1 MSGDVGDHHRI
12 FAALTAQLT
21 AYEKG
26 EHLVGNGKR
35 GRGEGS
41 IYRRKDGRW
50 VGQYEVGGKRRYVYG
65 KTRKEVATK
74 LNKAIAERDAGM
86 VFDAGSLRVGDYL
99 DRWLDSI
106 RDTLRRRTWI
116 RHEEVVRLHLKPS
129 LGIIKLDRINALQIQ
144 SLYRAKLDS
153 GLSPRTVQIIH
164 VTLHKALKQA
174 VRWSLLPRNIVDG
187 VDPPKA
193 PKKEIKPLSEEQ
205 VKRLLEAA
213 QGDKLEALYVLAIT
227 TGMRSGE
234 LLGLQWEDVNLQA
247 GIVQVR
253 RSIFN
258 GRIEAPKSASG
269 NRNIRLTGTS
279 IRALREH
286 ERTGEW
292 VFSSQAGTS
301 ISVHNLH
308 NRSWKPL
315 LVRAELP
322 HTTRFHDLRHT
333 CATLLLT
340 KGVHPKIVQEML
352 GHSSITITL
361 DTYSH
366 VLPNMQE
373 EAVEAMKDIFED
385 HK

>member
-1 MSGDVGDHHRI
+1 MSGDVGDHRI

-35 GRGEGS
+35 GRGGGS

-86 VFDAGSLRVGDYL
+86 VFDAGSPRVGDYL

-153 GLSPRTVQIIH
+153 GLSPRNV
-164 VTLHKALKQA
+164 
-174 VRWSLLPRNIVDG
+174 VDG

-213 QGDKLEALYVLAIT
+213 QEDKLEALYVLAIT

-234 LLGLQWEDVNLQA
+234 LLG
-247 GIVQVR
+247 
-253 RSIFN
+253 
-258 GRIEAPKSASG
+258 
-269 NRNIRLTGTS
+269 
-279 IRALREH
+279 
-286 ERTGEW
+286 
-292 VFSSQAGTS
+292 
-301 ISVHNLH
+301 
-308 NRSWKPL
+308 
-315 LVRAELP
+315 
-322 HTTRFHDLRHT
+322 
-333 CATLLLT
+333 
-340 KGVHPKIVQEML
+340 
-352 GHSSITITL
+352 
-361 DTYSH
+361 
-366 VLPNMQE
+366 
-373 EAVEAMKDIFED
+373 
-385 HK
+385 